1 MFLLNGTW
9 GISTVHRTS
18 LGVKRVEI
26 FFRSD
31 RLTSSTVICRFSICF
46 LCLSSQLLVANK
58 KVIENSLLR
67 RSTTTFV
74 PSTMNW
80 PWIFLY
86 LLTLRELIHLIL
98 FRESITEVRLSYS
111 AKTSKLIATFISLCN
126 FTVALYV
133 PTSLMESPSTTIFF
147 LSML

>member
-1 MFLLNGTW
+1 MFLLNGTQ
-9 GISTVHRTS
+9 GILTVHRTS
-18 LGVKRVEI
+18 LGVERVEI
-26 FFRSD
+26 FLRSG
-31 RLTSSTVICRFSICF
+31 RLTSSTVICRFSIWF
-46 LCLSSQLLVANK
+46 LCLPSQLLVANRN
-58 KVIENSLLR
+58 VIENSLLR
-67 RSTTTFV
+67 RSATTFV
-74 PSTMNW
+74 PSAMNW

-98 FRESITEVRLSYS
+98 FRESMAETKLSYS
-111 AKTSKLIATFISLCN
+111 AKTSKLIATLISLCN